1 VVVAVVAVVVDR
13 AVRSAGKAF
22 SFERELGPQRCG
34 PSHFKVRI
42 SLNSGFGQLGFT
54 PKSGL
59 PIIAPLGGG
68 PK

>member
-1 VVVAVVAVVVDR
+1 VVVVAAVVVVDR

-42 SLNSGFGQLGFT
+42 LLNSGFGQLGFT

-68 PK
+68 P

>member
-1 VVVAVVAVVVDR
+1 VVVAAVVVVAVDR

-22 SFERELGPQRCG
+22 RFERDLGPQRCG

-42 SLNSGFGQLGFT
+42 LLNSGFGQLGFT

-68 PK
+68 P